1 MTKAVEGLYM
11 EKYVLEFHALNQDVV
26 VLLLLEVE
34 YKSRSFAIS
43 ISHYHG
49 VYETSRMCQILLQGR
64 QGLLADQLS

>member
-11 EKYVLEFHALNQDVV
+11 KKYVLKFHALNQDVV

-43 ISHYHG
+43 
-49 VYETSRMCQILLQGR
+49 M
-64 QGLLADQLS
+64 